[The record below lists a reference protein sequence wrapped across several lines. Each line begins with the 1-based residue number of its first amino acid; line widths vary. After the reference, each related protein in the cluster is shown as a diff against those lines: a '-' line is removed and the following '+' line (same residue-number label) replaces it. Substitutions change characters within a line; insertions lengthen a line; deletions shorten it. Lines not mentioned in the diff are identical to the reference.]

1 MKGKKNSTTKKRHSA
16 STGKKKTTPAAKT
29 SSSKPTK
36 SLEILDLILFFIAV
50 FLLVALLGFDP
61 GEGPGSDTV
70 GRASGL
76 VGQIGHAVAYWVML
90 LTFGKWGSLAIPLVT
105 FLALIGRWSKGMF
118 KPTRWIV
125 GGLFSGFFIGFGVSV
140 LRLWTDVDQDYQY
153 SGWLP
158 QYAVQVINQYV
169 GLYGTVLLTVTLLLL
184 LTVIL
189 FDLRPTT
196 IFTFFFVS
204 IPVHIFRFFR
214 QLITVIRT
222 ESPPKVRRKPTID
235 VFEPIEA
242 DDPVPEDNHDE
253 PEPIDEFSD
262 EEYEFD
268 PNPLEE
274 SPLIIVEPSIST
286 HNRTDVEQITD
297 IPISQ
302 PVSNIKSEPQVAATR
317 SLPIL
322 SLLDNPPKDQSF
334 VDPAELEEN
343 ARRLESKLASMKI
356 IARVIRANPG
366 PVITRYDLKPAADV
380 KIARIANLADDI
392 AMTLRSQGVRILAP
406 IPGEAAVGI
415 EIPNRNPQTVYIR
428 EIVASEQFQ
437 NATDP
442 LMIALGKD
450 ANGEVFCVDLAKM
463 PHLLIA
469 GATGS
474 GKSVCIN
481 AILASLLYRTDPKD
495 VRIALIDPKKVE
507 LSLYA
512 RLEHQHLCAPPG
524 LGEVVV
530 TQPENAVKMLRS
542 IHIEMEHRYGMLQET
557 GVRGIDEYNKWVDK
571 VHERD
576 EQTHKFVNEEGT
588 SKLPERMPY
597 IVVVIDELADLMM
610 TVRREFED
618 LVVRLAQMARA
629 VGIHLIIATQ
639 RPSVDVVTGLIK
651 ANFPSRIAF
660 KVAQKV
666 DSRTIID
673 AMGADALLGRGDM
686 LFIGPGTMHIKR
698 LHGALI
704 TTGEV
709 ENIVEFVRSQPP
721 CESSFELP
729 DPETLVVNINAPVG
743 SVDSAGYSTDDL
755 FLKAAQTVVNTDQGS
770 VSLLQRR
777 LRVGYARAARLIDE
791 LEQAGVV
798 GAFDGSKA
806 RQVLMDPEE
815 LRERFGVE

>member
-1 MKGKKNSTTKKRHSA
+1 MTGKGKNKPV
-16 STGKKKTTPAAKT
+16 KKKPV
-29 SSSKPTK
+29 SKSAK
-36 SLEILDLILFFIAV
+36 SLEILDIILFFIAI
-50 FLLVALLGFDP
+50 FLTIALFGFDP
-61 GEGPGSDTV
+61 GEGPGSDVAGRDSTV
-70 GRASGL
+70 
-76 VGQIGHAVAYWVML
+76 VGQVGHKIAYWVMF
-90 LTFGKWGSLAIPLVT
+90 LTFGKWGAMSIPIVI
-105 FLALIGRWSKGMF
+105 FLFLFGRWSKGIF
-118 KPTRWIV
+118 KPNRWIAGV
-125 GGLFSGFFIGFGVSV
+125 IVLGFFAGFGISV
-140 LRLWTDVDQDYQY
+140 FRLWTGVERDFQS
-153 SGWLP
+153 SGLLP
-158 QYAVQVINQYV
+158 DYAVQVVNLYV
-169 GLYGTVLLTVTLLLL
+169 GMYGTVLLTLTLLLL

-196 IFTFFFVS
+196 IFTFFFVKV
-204 IPVHIFRFFR
+204 PVYIYRFFKH
-214 QLITVIRT
+214 LFSVIGTAPPPMISKKPMLEKMDT
-222 ESPPKVRRKPTID
+222 ENGFDTLPD
-235 VFEPIEA
+235 N
-242 DDPVPEDNHDE
+242 DPEE
-253 PEPIDEFSD
+253 PEQLDEFS
-262 EEYEFD
+262 EESYEFESE
-268 PNPLEE
+268 PFEE
-274 SPLIIVEPSIST
+274 SPLIIVEPSCSP
-286 HNRTDVEQITD
+286 HNRSDDEQITD
-297 IPISQ
+297 NPLPQ
-302 PVSNIKSEPQVAATR
+302 PVNSVKSNLNIRAERK
-317 SLPIL
+317 LPIL
-322 SLLDNPPKDQSF
+322 SLLDDPSKDQTF

-343 ARRLESKLASMKI
+343 ARRLESKLASLKI
-356 IARVIRANPG
+356 KARVIRANPG
-366 PVITRYDLKPAADV
+366 PVITRYDLKPAEDV
-380 KIARIANLADDI
+380 KIARIANLADDL
-392 AMTLRSQGVRILAP
+392 AMTLRSQGIRILAP
-406 IPGEAAVGI
+406 IPGEAAVGV
-415 EIPNRNPQTVYIR
+415 EIPNRNPETVYIS
-428 EIVASEQFQ
+428 EIVASQQFQ

-442 LMIALGKD
+442 LIIALGKD

-507 LSLYA
+507 LSLYS

-524 LGEVVV
+524 LGEAVV

-542 IHIEMEHRYGMLQET
+542 IHIEMDRRYGLLQDT
-557 GVRGIDEYNKWVDK
+557 GVRGIDEYNRWVDK
-571 VHERD
+571 MLER
-576 EQTHKFVNEEGT
+576 EETTLKFVNEED
-588 SKLPERMPY
+588 SANQPERMPY

-673 AMGADALLGRGDM
+673 SIGADALLGRGDM
-686 LFIGPGTMHIKR
+686 LFIGPGTMHVKR

-709 ENIVEFVRSQPP
+709 ENIVEYVRSQPP
-721 CESSFELP
+721 CESEFELP
-729 DPETLVVNINAPVG
+729 DPETLVVKIGDHVG
-743 SVDSAGYSTDDL
+743 SVDSAGYSTDEF

-798 GAFDGSKA
+798 GPFDGSKA
-806 RQVLMDPEE
+806 RQVLMDVDE